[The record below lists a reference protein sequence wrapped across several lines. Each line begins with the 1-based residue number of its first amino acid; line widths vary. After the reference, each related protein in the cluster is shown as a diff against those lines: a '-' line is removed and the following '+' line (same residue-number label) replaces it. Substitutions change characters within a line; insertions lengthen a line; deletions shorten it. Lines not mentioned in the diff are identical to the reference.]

1 VRGVETLP
9 GIATK
14 RARQLVKLFLYH
26 TAQTEQRDAAGEKAS
41 LQQAMALAL
50 GVALRVLLDPA
61 NRERLIEESEKSVK
75 R

>member
-1 VRGVETLP
+1 
-9 GIATK
+9 
-14 RARQLVKLFLYH
+14 
-26 TAQTEQRDAAGEKAS
+26 
-41 LQQAMALAL
+41 L